1 MKIIRHP
8 LIVCL
13 FLLTTALFATQM
25 NVTVEIFTATW

>member
-1 MKIIRHP
+1 MKTIRYP

-25 NVTVEIFTATW
+25 NVAVEMFTATW